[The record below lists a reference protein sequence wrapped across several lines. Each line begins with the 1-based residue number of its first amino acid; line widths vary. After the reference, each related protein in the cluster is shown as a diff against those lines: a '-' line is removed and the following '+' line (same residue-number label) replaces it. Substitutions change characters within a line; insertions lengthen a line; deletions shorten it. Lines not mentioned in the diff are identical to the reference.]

1 MYPLLDCTLPQ
12 GGVYGACYIHT
23 FAMIDGI
30 PTEFDR
36 IYESILI
43 RRANWRKKH
52 PQSKNNKSKKKS
64 RNGRNNSTKKNTRLG
79 EGTSRLGGL

>member
-1 MYPLLDCTLPQ
+1 M
-12 GGVYGACYIHT
+12 A
-23 FAMIDGI
+23 IDGI

-52 PQSKNNKSKKKS
+52 PHGKNNKSKKKS
-64 RNGRNNSTKKNTRLG
+64 RYGRNKAIKKNTRLG
-79 EGTSRLGGL
+79 EGSS